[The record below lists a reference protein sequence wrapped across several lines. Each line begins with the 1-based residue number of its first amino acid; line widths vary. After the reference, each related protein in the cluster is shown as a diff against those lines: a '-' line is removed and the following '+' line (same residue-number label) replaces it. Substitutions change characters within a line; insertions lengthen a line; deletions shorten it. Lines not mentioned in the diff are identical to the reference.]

1 MKTKTDI
8 TEGINF
14 ITEKKKLCYTISV
27 LRDHGLKEKKENY
40 KIIVLL

>member
-1 MKTKTDI
+1 MKTETDI

-14 ITEKKKLCYTISV
+14 ITKKLCYTISV

-40 KIIVLL
+40 EIIVFL